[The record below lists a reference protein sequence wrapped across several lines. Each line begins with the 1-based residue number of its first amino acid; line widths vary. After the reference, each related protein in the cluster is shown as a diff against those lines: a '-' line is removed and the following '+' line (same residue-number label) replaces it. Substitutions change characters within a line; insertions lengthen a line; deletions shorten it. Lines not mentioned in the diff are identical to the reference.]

1 MKFSI
6 VCALVVFYT
15 MAATDLPAKPKG
27 KKKPPAQ
34 QTQPADETIKI
45 EVTGSAFDNKNKPPG
60 DKGKPSPYEYA
71 VADYGW
77 DRGEP
82 AVKLTANDASFCF
95 LTSIAGSLAGYGEK
109 VSLAPGVDGNWYLAC
124 TTQQPLAARAAAVTT
139 KLRREFEDKYE
150 LHSWQRGQSA
160 VKMIH
165 KDEGFCFLSSVSGTF
180 RGFGEQVRVYINPD
194 DGFWYLDGHSGQAQ
208 LAAKAY
214 SVKLVRGSAIK
225 LECTEHVWSRGK
237 ADVPMLPQDQGF
249 CFLSSVAGNFAGFG
263 ENVYVKV
270 NDQGDWVLGGTSQQ
284 PLSARAYSVK
294 VTR

>member
-1 MKFSI
+1 MKFPFA
-6 VCALVVFYT
+6 CALIFFT
-15 MAATDLPAKPKG
+15 MMAADLHAKPKR
-27 KKKPPAQ
+27 KKKPPAEA
-34 QTQPADETIKI
+34 TQPPAETIKI
-45 EVTGSAFDNKNKPPG
+45 EVTGSAFG
-60 DKGKPSPYEYA
+60 DKGKPTGDKTKLSPYEFTL
-71 VADYGW
+71 ADHGW

-95 LTSIAGSLAGYGEK
+95 LTSIAGAMQGYGER
-109 VSLAPGVDGNWYLAC
+109 VSLEPGVDGHWYLAC
-124 TTQQPLAARAAAVTT
+124 KTQQPLAARAASITT

-180 RGFGEQVRVYINPD
+180 RGFGEKVRVYINPD
-194 DGFWYLDGHSGQAQ
+194 DGFWYLEGQSGQNQ

-214 SVKLVRGSAIK
+214 SVKLVRSSAIK

-237 ADVPMLPQDQGF
+237 ADVPMLPDDQGF

-263 ENVYVKV
+263 EKVYVKV
-270 NDQGDWVLGGTSQQ
+270 NDKGDWVLGGTSQQ